1 MNPERRRRVVES
13 VRRRLG
19 PDQVSERRACRTL
32 EQPRSTQRY
41 RCNKPD
47 ADRQLIAQMRRL
59 VESYPR
65 FGSERVHQLLLQ
77 TGLRVN
83 FKRVH
88 RIWKQQ
94 HMQVP
99 QKQRKNA
106 VYQALPVT
114 VASVTSPRIPI
125 MFGVMTS

>member
-1 MNPERRRRVVES
+1 M
-13 VRRRLG
+13 RRRLG
-19 PDQVSERRACRTL
+19 SERISERRACRTL

-41 RCNKPD
+41 RCKKSD
-47 ADRQLIAQMRRL
+47 ADRQLIVQMRRL

-77 TGLRVN
+77 TGLHVN

-88 RIWKQQ
+88 RIWKQE

-99 QKQRKNA
+99 KKQRKKRR
-106 VYQALPVT
+106 LPGT
-114 VASVTSPRIPI
+114 SSNSCIRHKPTYPNHASGG
-125 MFGVMTS
+125 GVMTS